1 MKIVTAAEMRE
12 IDRATSER
20 FGVLSRTLME
30 NAGTAVADFVLRRYF
45 GAESVGVICGKG
57 NNGGDGFVAAR
68 KLHEAGMRVAIL
80 LLADPSELKG
90 DALAMF
96 QRLPLQ
102 PALAR
107 NEEELRGAAAQQV
120 YQADVLID
128 GILGIGFRPPVKG
141 FYADAIEAFA
151 DASQPIVA
159 VDIPSGLDSDDMRPR
174 PDAGDPIV
182 PARATVTF
190 TAPKPAH
197 LFSSAVR
204 GPVMVAPI
212 GSPEEAIVSNLGLEV
227 STWREMATLLSPRDP
242 EAHKGSFGH
251 VLVVGGSLGKAGAA
265 AMAGMAGLRSGAGLV
280 TVACPRSVLPTVAGF
295 MPELMTEP
303 LEETEAGTISL
314 RALEYGRM
322 DAFAQGKSVIA
333 LGPGIGRY
341 TETTQ
346 FVRTLVEK
354 FRLPMVIDADGLNA
368 FQGAVEKPDGSAR
381 PLVLTP
387 HPGEMSRLIGGST
400 ADVEKDRISVARKFA
415 QEHKLTLVLK
425 GHRTLIALPDG
436 RVWVNYSGNP
446 GMASGGMGDILTG
459 MVAGFWAQGLHGRA
473 SSPDAGPSPAHD
485 AIITAVYLH
494 GLAGDVARERQGE
507 FSLTATDLLVALPE
521 AIRRVQATASEKYV
535 WLNEL
540 PSPAWS

>member
-1 MKIVTAAEMRE
+1 MKIVTSAEMRE

-20 FGVLSRTLME
+20 FGVSSLTLME
-30 NAGTAVADFVLRRYF
+30 NAGTAVADFVMRRYF
-45 GAESVGVICGKG
+45 GAESVGIICGKG

-68 KLHEAGMRVAIL
+68 KLHEAGMQVSIL
-80 LLADPSELKG
+80 LLADPNELKG

-96 QRLPLQ
+96 RRLPLL
-102 PALAR
+102 PVLAR
-107 NEEELRGAAAQQV
+107 NEAELRSAAAQQV

-128 GILGIGFRPPVKG
+128 GILGTGFRPPVKG
-141 FYADAIEAFA
+141 FYADAIEKFA
-151 DASQPIVA
+151 EVSEPIVA
-159 VDIPSGLDSDDMRPR
+159 IDIPSGLDSDDMRPH
-174 PDAGDPIV
+174 PDAGSPIV
-182 PARATVTF
+182 PASATVTF

-197 LFSSAVR
+197 LFSNAVR

-212 GSPEEAIVSNLGLEV
+212 GSPDEAIVSNLGLEV
-227 STWREMATLLSPRDP
+227 PTWREMASLLAPRDP

-251 VLVVGGSLGKAGAA
+251 VLVVGGSVGKAGAA
-265 AMAGMAGLRSGAGLV
+265 AMAGMAALRSGAGLV

-322 DAFAQGKSVIA
+322 DALVQGKTVIA
-333 LGPGIGRY
+333 LGPGIGRH

-354 FRLPMVIDADGLNA
+354 FHVPMVIDADGLNA
-368 FQGAVEKPDGSAR
+368 FQSATEKLEGSSH

-387 HPGEMSRLIGGST
+387 HPGEMARLIAGT
-400 ADVEKDRISVARKFA
+400 VADVEKDRIAVARSFA
-415 QEHKLTLVLK
+415 QDHKSVLALK
-425 GHRTLIALPDG
+425 GHRTLSAFPDG
-436 RVWVNYSGNP
+436 RIWVNHSGNP

-459 MVAGFWAQGLHGRA
+459 MVAGFWAQGLHGK
-473 SSPDAGPSPAHD
+473 SPGADAWPSPAHG
-485 AIITAVYLH
+485 AIVTAVYLH

-507 FSLTATDLLVALPE
+507 LSLTATDLLAALPE
-521 AIRRVQATASEKYV
+521 AVRRVEATAREKYT
-535 WLNEL
+535 WLNQL
-540 PSPAWS
+540 PSPAGS

>member
-12 IDRATSER
+12 IDRVTSAR
-20 FGVLSRTLME
+20 FGVPSLTLME
-30 NAGTAVADFVLRRYF
+30 NAGTAVADFILRRYP
-45 GAESVGVICGKG
+45 GAERVGIICGKG

-68 KLHEAGMRVAIL
+68 KLREAGMRVSIL
-80 LLADPSELKG
+80 LLADPAELKG

-96 QRLPLQ
+96 KRLTLQ
-102 PALAR
+102 PVLAR
-107 NEEELRGAAAQQV
+107 NEEELRSAAAQQV

-128 GILGIGFRPPVKG
+128 GILGTGFRLPVKG

-151 DASQPIVA
+151 KVGEPIVA
-159 VDIPSGLDSDDMRPR
+159 IDIPSGLDSDDMRPR
-174 PDAGDPIV
+174 QDAGSPIV
-182 PARATVTF
+182 PASATVTF

-197 LFSSAVR
+197 LFGGAVR

-212 GSPEEAIVSNLGLEV
+212 GSPYEAMVSNLGLEV
-227 STWREMATLLSPRDP
+227 PTWREMASLLSPRDP

-265 AMAGMAGLRSGAGLV
+265 AMAGMAGLRAGAGLV

-322 DAFAQGKSVIA
+322 DLLVQGKSVIA
-333 LGPGIGRY
+333 LGPGIGRH

-354 FRLPMVIDADGLNA
+354 FRVPMVIDADGLNA
-368 FQGAVEKPDGSAR
+368 FQGAVEKLDGAAHA
-381 PLVLTP
+381 LALTP
-387 HPGEMSRLIGGST
+387 HPGEMSRLLSATT
-400 ADVEKDRISVARKFA
+400 AGVETDRIAVARIFA
-415 QEHKLTLVLK
+415 REHKLTLVLK
-425 GHRTLIALPDG
+425 GHRTLTALPDG
-436 RVWVNYSGNP
+436 RVWVNHSGNP

-459 MVAGFWAQGLHGRA
+459 MVAGFWAQGLHMKA
-473 SSPDAGPSPAHD
+473 ANEDSPASE
-485 AIITAVYLH
+485 AIVTAVYLH

-507 FSLTATDLLVALPE
+507 LSLTATNLLAALPE
-521 AIRRVQATASEKYV
+521 AIRRVQATARDKYI

-540 PSPAWS
+540 PSPPKS

>member
-12 IDRATSER
+12 IDRATSAR
-20 FGVLSRTLME
+20 FGVPLLTLME
-30 NAGTAVADFVLRRYF
+30 NAGTAVADFILRRYF
-45 GAESVGVICGKG
+45 GAESVGIVCGKG

-68 KLHEAGMRVAIL
+68 KLHEAGMQVAIL
-80 LLADPSELKG
+80 LLADPDELKG
-90 DALAMF
+90 DAAAMF
-96 QRLPLQ
+96 KQLPIQ
-102 PALAR
+102 PVLAH
-107 NEEELRGAAAQQV
+107 NEDELRSAAARQV

-128 GILGIGFRPPVKG
+128 GILGTGFRPPVKG

-151 DASQPIVA
+151 TVGQPIVA
-159 VDIPSGLDSDDMRPR
+159 IDIPSGLDSDDMRPH
-174 PDAGDPIV
+174 PDTGSPIV
-182 PARATVTF
+182 PGHATVTF
-190 TAPKPAH
+190 TAPKLAH
-197 LFSSAVR
+197 LFSNAVR
-204 GPVMVAPI
+204 GPIMVAPI
-212 GSPEEAIVSNLGLEV
+212 GSPDEAIVSNLGLEV
-227 STWREMATLLSPRDP
+227 PTWREMEGLLAPRDP

-265 AMAGMAGLRSGAGLV
+265 AMAGMAALRSGAGLV

-303 LEETEAGTISL
+303 LDETEAGTISL

-322 DAFAQGKSVIA
+322 DAFVQGKSVIA
-333 LGPGIGRY
+333 LGPGIGRH

-368 FQGAVEKPDGSAR
+368 FQGAVEKLDGASH

-400 ADVEKDRISVARKFA
+400 ADVEKNRIGIARKFTK
-415 QEHKLTLVLK
+415 EHNLALVLK
-425 GHRTLIALPDG
+425 GHRTLTALPDG
-436 RVWVNYSGNP
+436 RIWVNHSGNP

-459 MVAGFWAQGLHGRA
+459 MVAGFWAQGVHGRA
-473 SSPDAGPSPAHD
+473 PGADAGPSPAHD

-494 GLAGDVARERQGE
+494 GLAGDVARESKGE
-507 FSLTATDLLVALPE
+507 LSLTATDLIAALPE
-521 AIRRVQATASEKYV
+521 AVRRVQATVREKYT

-540 PSPAWS
+540 PSPAGS

>member
-1 MKIVTAAEMRE
+1 MRIVTAAEMRE
-12 IDRATSER
+12 IDRATSAR
-20 FGVLSRTLME
+20 FGVPSLTLME
-30 NAGTAVADFVLRRYF
+30 NAGTAVADFVSRRYF
-45 GAESVGVICGKG
+45 GAESVGVVCGKG
-57 NNGGDGFVAAR
+57 NNGGDGFVTAR
-68 KLHEAGMRVAIL
+68 KLHEAGMQVSIL
-80 LLADPSELKG
+80 LLAGPDELKG
-90 DALAMF
+90 DAAAMF
-96 QRLPLQ
+96 KQLPIQ
-102 PALAR
+102 PVLAR
-107 NEEELRGAAAQQV
+107 NEDELRSAAARQV

-128 GILGIGFRPPVKG
+128 GILGTGFRPPVKG

-151 DASQPIVA
+151 RGGQPIVA
-159 VDIPSGLDSDDMRPR
+159 IDIPSGLDSDDMRPH
-174 PDAGDPIV
+174 PDAGSPIV
-182 PARATVTF
+182 PAHATVTF

-212 GSPEEAIVSNLGLEV
+212 GSPDEAIVSNLGLEV
-227 STWREMATLLSPRDP
+227 PAWREMASLLSPRDP

-265 AMAGMAGLRSGAGLV
+265 AMAGMAALRAGAGLV

-322 DAFAQGKSVIA
+322 DALVQGKSVVA
-333 LGPGIGRY
+333 LGPGIGRH

-346 FVRTLVEK
+346 FVRTLVER
-354 FRLPMVIDADGLNA
+354 FRVPMVIDADGLNA
-368 FQGAVEKPDGSAR
+368 FEGAAKKLDGAAH

-387 HPGEMSRLIGGST
+387 HPGEMSRLIGSST
-400 ADVEKDRISVARKFA
+400 ADIEKDRIGVAREFA
-415 QEHKLTLVLK
+415 RDHKVMLVLK
-425 GHRTLIALPDG
+425 GHRTLTALPDG
-436 RVWVNYSGNP
+436 RVWVNHSGNP

-459 MVAGFWAQGLHGRA
+459 MVAGFWAQGLHGMPPSA
-473 SSPDAGPSPAHD
+473 EAGPSPAHD

-494 GLAGDVARERQGE
+494 GLAGDVACERQGE
-507 FSLTATDLLVALPE
+507 LSLTATDLLSALPE
-521 AIRRVQATASEKYV
+521 AIRRVQATVREKYT

-540 PSPAWS
+540 PSPAGS

>member
-20 FGVLSRTLME
+20 FGVPSLTLME
-30 NAGTAVADFVLRRYF
+30 NAGAAVADFVSRRYF
-45 GAESVGVICGKG
+45 GAESVGLICGKG

-68 KLHEAGMRVAIL
+68 KLHEAGMQVSIL
-80 LLADPSELKG
+80 LLADPNELKG

-96 QRLPLQ
+96 RRLPLL
-102 PALAR
+102 PVLAR
-107 NEEELRGAAAQQV
+107 NEAELRSAAAQQV

-128 GILGIGFRPPVKG
+128 GILGTGFRPPVKD
-141 FYADAIEAFA
+141 FYADAIERFA
-151 DASQPIVA
+151 QVSEPIVA
-159 VDIPSGLDSDDMRPR
+159 IDIPSGLDSDDMQPH
-174 PDAGDPIV
+174 PDAGSPIV
-182 PARATVTF
+182 PASATVTF

-212 GSPEEAIVSNLGLEV
+212 GSLDEVIVSNLGLEV
-227 STWREMATLLSPRDP
+227 PTWREMASLLAPRDP

-251 VLVVGGSLGKAGAA
+251 VLVVGGSVGKAGAA

-295 MPELMTEP
+295 VPELMTEP

-322 DAFAQGKSVIA
+322 DALVHGKTVLA
-333 LGPGIGRY
+333 LGPGIGRH

-354 FRLPMVIDADGLNA
+354 FHVPMVIDADGLNA
-368 FQGAVEKPDGSAR
+368 FQGAAEKLDGLAH
-381 PLVLTP
+381 PLALTP
-387 HPGEMSRLIGGST
+387 HPGEMARLIGGSI
-400 ADVEKDRISVARKFA
+400 ADVEKDRIGTARKFA

-425 GHRTLIALPDG
+425 GHRTLTALPDG
-436 RVWVNYSGNP
+436 RIWVNHSGNP

-459 MVAGFWAQGLHGRA
+459 MVAGFWAQGLQGKPPSA
-473 SSPDAGPSPAHD
+473 DAGPSPAHD

-507 FSLTATDLLVALPE
+507 LSLTATDLLASLPE
-521 AIRRVQATASEKYV
+521 AVRRVQATAREKYT

-540 PSPAWS
+540 PSPAQT

>member
-1 MKIVTAAEMRE
+1 MKIVTSSEMRE

-20 FGVLSRTLME
+20 FGVPSLTLME

-68 KLHEAGMRVAIL
+68 KLHDAGMQVSIL
-80 LLADPSELKG
+80 LLAGPAELKG
-90 DALAMF
+90 DAAAMF
-96 QRLPLQ
+96 KRLPLQ
-102 PALAR
+102 PVLAR
-107 NEEELRGAAAQQV
+107 NEEELRSAAAQQV

-128 GILGIGFRPPVKG
+128 GILGTGFSPPVKG
-141 FYADAIEAFA
+141 FYAEAIEAFA
-151 DASQPIVA
+151 TASQPIVA
-159 VDIPSGLDSDDMRPR
+159 IDIPSGLDSDDMRPH
-174 PDAGDPIV
+174 PEKIGPVV
-182 PARATVTF
+182 PAHATVTF

-227 STWREMATLLSPRDP
+227 PTWREMASLLSPRDP

-280 TVACPRSVLPTVAGF
+280 TAACPRSVLPTVAGF

-322 DAFAQGKSVIA
+322 DALVQGKSVIA
-333 LGPGIGRY
+333 LGPGIGRHS
-341 TETTQ
+341 ETTE

-354 FRLPMVIDADGLNA
+354 FRVPMVIDADGLNA
-368 FQGAVEKPDGSAR
+368 FQGAVETLDGSAH

-387 HPGEMSRLIGGST
+387 HPGEMSRLIGGTT
-400 ADVEKDRISVARKFA
+400 ADVEKDRVAIARKFA
-415 QEHKLTLVLK
+415 QEHKLVLVLK
-425 GHRTLIALPDG
+425 GHRTLTALPDG
-436 RVWVNYSGNP
+436 RVWVNHSGNP

-459 MVAGFWAQGLHGRA
+459 MAAGLWAQGLHRQPA
-473 SSPDAGPSPAHD
+473 SPSAESPAWA
-485 AIITAVYLH
+485 AIVTAVYLH

-507 FSLTATDLLVALPE
+507 LALTATDLLTALPE
-521 AIRRVQATASEKYV
+521 AVRRVQASAREKYV
-535 WLNEL
+535 WLNE
-540 PSPAWS
+540 PFSPVRS

>member
-20 FGVLSRTLME
+20 FGIPSLTLME

-68 KLHEAGMRVAIL
+68 RLHEAGMQVSIL
-80 LLADPSELKG
+80 LLADPGELRG
-90 DALAMF
+90 DAAEMF
-96 QRLPLQ
+96 KRLEVKPV
-102 PALAR
+102 LAR
-107 NEEELRGAAAQQV
+107 SEEELRSAAAQRV
-120 YQADVLID
+120 YQADVLLD
-128 GILGIGFRPPVKG
+128 GILGTGFRPPVKG
-141 FYADAIEAFA
+141 FYADAIEKFA
-151 DASQPIVA
+151 TVSEPIVA
-159 VDIPSGLDSDDMRPR
+159 IDIPSGLDSDEMRPL
-174 PDAGDPIV
+174 PDAGPVV
-182 PARATVTF
+182 PVHATVTF

-197 LFSSAVR
+197 LFSNAVR

-212 GSPEEAIVSNLGLEV
+212 GSPEEAIVSNLSLEV
-227 STWREMATLLSPRDP
+227 PTWREMASLLAPRDP

-265 AMAGMAGLRSGAGLV
+265 AMAGMAALRAGAGLV

-322 DAFAQGKSVIA
+322 DALIQGKTVIA
-333 LGPGIGRY
+333 LGPGIGRH

-346 FVRTLVEK
+346 FVRTLVER
-354 FRLPMVIDADGLNA
+354 FRVPMVIDADGLNA
-368 FQGAVEKPDGSAR
+368 FQGAAEKLDGSSH

-387 HPGEMSRLIGGST
+387 HPGEMSRLIGRSI
-400 ADVEKDRISVARKFA
+400 ADVEKDRIGIARKFV
-415 QEHKLTLVLK
+415 QEHKLVLVLK
-425 GHRTLIALPDG
+425 GHRTLTALPDG
-436 RVWVNYSGNP
+436 QIWVNHSGNP

-459 MVAGFWAQGLHGRA
+459 MAAGLWAQGLRGKA
-473 SSPDAGPSPAHD
+473 PSPDTGPSPAHN

-494 GLAGDVARERQGE
+494 GLAGDVARESKGE
-507 FSLTATDLLVALPE
+507 LSLTATDLLTALPE
-521 AIRRVQATASEKYV
+521 AIRRVKASAREKYI

-540 PSPAWS
+540 PAGL

>member
-1 MKIVTAAEMRE
+1 MRE

-20 FGVLSRTLME
+20 FGVPSLTLME
-30 NAGTAVADFVLRRYF
+30 NAGTAVADFVLRRYL
-45 GAESVGVICGKG
+45 GVESVGIICGKG

-68 KLHEAGMRVAIL
+68 KLHQAGMQVSIL
-80 LLADPSELKG
+80 LLADPAELRG
-90 DALAMF
+90 DAAAMF
-96 QRLPLQ
+96 KRLEIQ

-107 NEEELRGAAAQQV
+107 NEDELGGAAAQLV

-128 GILGIGFRPPVKG
+128 GILGTGFRPPVKG
-141 FYADAIEAFA
+141 FYAEAIEAFA
-151 DASQPIVA
+151 KADRPVVA
-159 VDIPSGLDSDDMRPR
+159 IDIPSGLDSDEMRPH
-174 PDAGDPIV
+174 PQASSPAV
-182 PARATVTF
+182 PAQATVTF

-227 STWREMATLLSPRDP
+227 PTWREMASLLSPRDP

-265 AMAGMAGLRSGAGLV
+265 AMAGMAALRSGAGLV
-280 TVACPRSVLPTVAGF
+280 TVACPRSVLSTVAGF

-303 LEETEAGTISL
+303 LEETDAGTISL

-322 DAFAQGKSVIA
+322 DALVQGKSVIA
-333 LGPGIGRY
+333 LGPGIGRH

-354 FRLPMVIDADGLNA
+354 FRVPMVIDADGLNA
-368 FQGAVEKPDGSAR
+368 FQGAVENLDGTKH

-387 HPGEMSRLIGGST
+387 HPGEMSRLIGGSA
-400 ADVEKDRISVARKFA
+400 ADVEKDRIGIARKFA
-415 QEHKLTLVLK
+415 QAHKLVLVLK
-425 GHRTLIALPDG
+425 GHRTLTALPDG
-436 RVWVNYSGNP
+436 RLWVNHSGNP
-446 GMASGGMGDILTG
+446 GMATGGMGDILTG
-459 MVAGFWAQGLHGRA
+459 MVAGFWAQGLHGK
-473 SSPDAGPSPAHD
+473 SPDAGPSPAYES
-485 AIITAVYLH
+485 ILTAVYLH
-494 GLAGDVARERQGE
+494 GLAADVAREGQGE
-507 FSLTATDLLVALPE
+507 ISLTATDLLTTLPG
-521 AIRRVQATASEKYV
+521 AIRRIQATALEKYV

-540 PSPAWS
+540 PPPARP

>member
-1 MKIVTAAEMRE
+1 MKIVTSSEMRE

-20 FGVLSRTLME
+20 FGVPSLTLME
-30 NAGTAVADFVLRRYF
+30 NAGTAVADFVSRRYF
-45 GAESVGVICGKG
+45 GAESVGIICGKG

-68 KLHEAGMRVAIL
+68 KLHEAGMQVSIL
-80 LLADPSELKG
+80 LLADPNELKG

-96 QRLPLQ
+96 RRLPLL
-102 PALAR
+102 PVLAR
-107 NEEELRGAAAQQV
+107 NEAELRSAAAQQV

-128 GILGIGFRPPVKG
+128 GILGTGFRPPVKG
-141 FYADAIEAFA
+141 FYADAIEKFA
-151 DASQPIVA
+151 QVSEPIVA
-159 VDIPSGLDSDDMRPR
+159 IDIPSGLDSDDMQPH
-174 PDAGDPIV
+174 PDRSSPIV
-182 PARATVTF
+182 PAQATVTF

-212 GSPEEAIVSNLGLEV
+212 GSPDEAIVSKLGLEV
-227 STWREMATLLSPRDP
+227 PTWREMLAALAPRDP

-265 AMAGMAGLRSGAGLV
+265 AMAGMAGLRAGAGLT

-322 DAFAQGKSVIA
+322 DALVQGKTVIA
-333 LGPGIGRY
+333 LGPGIGRHS
-341 TETTQ
+341 ETTQ

-368 FQGAVEKPDGSAR
+368 FQAATEKLDGSSH
-381 PLVLTP
+381 PLALTP
-387 HPGEMSRLIGGST
+387 HPGEMAGLIAGT
-400 ADVEKDRISVARKFA
+400 VTDVEKDRIAVARSFA
-415 QEHKLTLVLK
+415 QDHKLVLVLK
-425 GHRTLIALPDG
+425 GHRTLTALPDG
-436 RVWVNYSGNP
+436 RIWVNHSGNP

-459 MVAGFWAQGLHGRA
+459 MVAGLWAQGLHGKPPTA
-473 SSPDAGPSPAHD
+473 EAGPSPAHD

-507 FSLTATDLLVALPE
+507 LSLTATDLLAALPE
-521 AIRRVQATASEKYV
+521 AVRRVQATAREKYT

-540 PSPAWS
+540 PSPAGS

>member
-12 IDRATSER
+12 IDRATSAR
-20 FGVLSRTLME
+20 FGVPSLTLME

-68 KLHEAGMRVAIL
+68 KLHEAGMRVCIL
-80 LLADPSELKG
+80 LLADPGELKG
-90 DALAMF
+90 DAAAMF
-96 QRLPLQ
+96 KRLPLQ
-102 PALAR
+102 PVLAR
-107 NEEELRGAAAQQV
+107 NEDELQSVTAQQV
-120 YQADVLID
+120 YEQDVLVD
-128 GILGIGFRPPVKG
+128 GILGTGFRPPVKG

-151 DASQPIVA
+151 QADSPIVA
-159 VDIPSGLDSDDMRPR
+159 IDIPSGLDSDEIRPR
-174 PDAGDPIV
+174 PDAGSPIV

-204 GPVMVAPI
+204 GPVMVAAI
-212 GSPEEAIVSNLGLEV
+212 GSPEEAIVSGLGLEV
-227 STWREMATLLSPRDP
+227 TSWREMASTLAPRDP
-242 EAHKGSFGH
+242 EANKGSFGH

-265 AMAGMAGLRSGAGLV
+265 AMAGMAALRAGAGLV
-280 TVACPRSVLPTVAGF
+280 TVACPRSVLATVAAF
-295 MPELMTEP
+295 RPELMTEP

-314 RALEYGRM
+314 RALEHSRM
-322 DAFAQGKSVIA
+322 DALVQGKSVIA
-333 LGPGIGRY
+333 LGPGIGRH

-354 FRLPMVIDADGLNA
+354 FRLPMVVDADGLNA
-368 FQGAVEKPDGSAR
+368 FHGTAEKLDGSAH

-387 HPGEMSRLIGGST
+387 HPGEMSRLIGGT
-400 ADVEKDRISVARKFA
+400 IADVEKDRIGIARRFA

-425 GHRTLIALPDG
+425 GHRTLTALPDG
-436 RVWVNYSGNP
+436 RIWANHSGNP
-446 GMASGGMGDILTG
+446 GMGSGGMGDILTG
-459 MVAGFWAQGLHGRA
+459 MVAGFWAQGLHGK
-473 SSPDAGPSPAHD
+473 PPGPEAGPLPAHD

-507 FSLTATDLLVALPE
+507 LSLTATDLLAALPE
-521 AIRRVQATASEKYV
+521 AVRRVQATAREKCT

-540 PSPAWS
+540 PSPAGS

>member
-1 MKIVTAAEMRE
+1 MKIVTSAEMRQ

-20 FGVLSRTLME
+20 FGVPSLTLME
-30 NAGTAVADFVLRRYF
+30 NAGTAVADFVSRRYF
-45 GAESVGVICGKG
+45 GAESVGVICGRG
-57 NNGGDGFVAAR
+57 NNGGDGFVVAR
-68 KLHEAGMRVAIL
+68 KLYEAGMRVSVL
-80 LLADPSELKG
+80 LLAGPAELKG
-90 DALAMF
+90 DAAEMF
-96 QRLPLQ
+96 KRLPLE
-102 PALAR
+102 PVLAR
-107 NEEELRGAAAQQV
+107 NEEELRSVAAQQV

-128 GILGIGFRPPVKG
+128 GILGTGFRPPVKG
-141 FYADAIEAFA
+141 FYADAISAFA
-151 DASQPIVA
+151 RAGRPIIA
-159 VDIPSGLDSDDMRPR
+159 IDIPSGLDSDDMRPH
-174 PDAGDPIV
+174 PEASGPVI
-182 PARATVTF
+182 PAQATVTF

-212 GSPEEAIVSNLGLEV
+212 GSPEDAIVSSLGLEV
-227 STWREMATLLSPRDP
+227 PAWREIASLLSPRDP

-265 AMAGMAGLRSGAGLV
+265 AMAGMAALRAGAGLV
-280 TVACPRSVLPTVAGF
+280 TVACPRSVLPSVAGF

-322 DAFAQGKSVIA
+322 DALVQGKSVIA
-333 LGPGIGRY
+333 LGPGIGRH

-346 FVRTLVEK
+346 FVRTLVER

-368 FQGAVEKPDGSAR
+368 FQGAVEKLDGSAH

-387 HPGEMSRLIGGST
+387 HPGEMSRLIGGT
-400 ADVEKDRISVARKFA
+400 IEDVEKDRIGIGRKFA
-415 QEHKLTLVLK
+415 QERKLVLVLK
-425 GHRTLIALPDG
+425 GHRTLTALPDG
-436 RVWVNYSGNP
+436 RVWVNHSGNP

-459 MVAGFWAQGLHGRA
+459 MVAGFWAQGLHGKPP
-473 SSPDAGPSPAHD
+473 SGDAGPSPAHD

-507 FSLTATDLLVALPE
+507 LSLTATDLLATLPD
-521 AIRRVQATASEKYV
+521 AVRRVQATAREKYT

>member
-1 MKIVTAAEMRE
+1 MKIVTSSEMRD

-20 FGVLSRTLME
+20 FGVPSLTLME
-30 NAGTAVADFVLRRYF
+30 NAGAAVADFVLRRYF

-68 KLHEAGMRVAIL
+68 KLHEAGMRVSVL
-80 LLADPSELKG
+80 LLADPGELRG
-90 DALAMF
+90 DAASMF
-96 QRLPLQ
+96 KRLELQ

-107 NEEELRGAAAQQV
+107 NTEELRSLAAQQV

-128 GILGIGFRPPVKG
+128 GILGTGFRPPVKG

-151 DASQPIVA
+151 KADRPVVA
-159 VDIPSGLDSDDMRPR
+159 VDIPSGLDSDDMRSH
-174 PDAGDPIV
+174 PDTGSPIV
-182 PARATVTF
+182 PAHATVTF

-204 GPVMVAPI
+204 GPIMVAPI
-212 GSPEEAIVSNLGLEV
+212 GSPEAAIISESGLEV
-227 STWREMATLLSPRDP
+227 PTWREMASLLSPRDP

-265 AMAGMAGLRSGAGLV
+265 AMAGMAALCSGAGLV

-322 DAFAQGKSVIA
+322 DALIQGKSVIA
-333 LGPGIGRY
+333 LGPGIGRH
-341 TETTQ
+341 TETTE

-354 FRLPMVIDADGLNA
+354 FRLPTVIDADGLNA
-368 FQGAVEKPDGSAR
+368 FQGAVEKLDGSAH

-387 HPGEMSRLIGGST
+387 HPGEMSRLIGGAT
-400 ADVEKDRISVARKFA
+400 ADVEKDRITVARTFA
-415 QEHKLTLVLK
+415 QQHNLTLVLK
-425 GHRTLIALPDG
+425 GHRTLTALPDG
-436 RVWVNYSGNP
+436 RVWVNHSGNP
-446 GMASGGMGDILTG
+446 GMATGGMGDILTG
-459 MVAGFWAQGLHGRA
+459 MAAGFWAQGLHRKPA
-473 SSPDAGPSPAHD
+473 SPSAGSLAWE
-485 AIITAVYLH
+485 AIATAVYLH
-494 GLAGDVARERQGE
+494 GLAGDVACEQQGE
-507 FSLTATDLLVALPE
+507 LSLTATDLLSALPE
-521 AIRRVQATASEKYV
+521 AIRRVQASAREKYV

-540 PSPAWS
+540 PSPARS